1 MSKNINT
8 TTEIKV
14 APESSVEITKNS
26 ASVSIDNSISAGASV
41 GIGNNNASIEVGANV
56 KTGTIASASG
66 GLDGKNAY
74 VNVSYSDTTEAHI
87 TADVN
92 TNYHGVG
99 GSVSGDAY
107 AKVGNEASANLSV
120 GDKGVDVGAGAS
132 TGSCV
137 GIDCQGTVN
146 IRGVSSTA
154 GAGVSVGDHFEVGGG
169 GQATYE
175 KGKVT
180 VGISGD
186 VAVLVGAEVDVSL
199 TVDTKQIQHDAVAVA
214 KDVVKV
220 EHQVENIAKDASH
233 TITNT
238 TKKAGNEVK
247 KAGNDVKKAFKKIKI

>member
-8 TTEIKV
+8 TSQVKV

-26 ASVSIDNSISAGASV
+26 ASGSIDNSISAGASV
-41 GIGNNNASIEVGANV
+41 GVGNKNASVEVGANV

-87 TADVN
+87 TVNAN

-120 GDKGVDVGAGAS
+120 GDKGINVGAGAS

-137 GIDCQGTVN
+137 GIDGQGTVKM
-146 IRGVSSTA
+146 RGVSGTA

-180 VGISGD
+180 VGVSGD

-199 TVDTKQIQHDAVAVA
+199 TVDTKQIQQDVVAVA
-214 KDVVKV
+214 NEAVKV
-220 EHQVENIAKDASH
+220 EHIVENVAKDASN

-238 TKKAGNEVK
+238 TKKASSDVK